1 MKNRISFGP
10 KLARGRL
17 KQIIFILSEVIKIAF
32 KAHPKLLTAVLILN
46 ALWGFS
52 AVPGFYLEKLI
63 LDNLIA
69 GMNAPDIRAV
79 FNRVALF
86 LAFALALSLF
96 RNILGSYNRFLRRT
110 LSKYVDSELDV
121 LIGNKISRLKLS
133 DIENPEFKDRFNKV
147 QRESGRRA
155 WGLMMPLSDI
165 PNYVIGFGSAVAI
178 LLIVN
183 PLISVGILLFSIPRF
198 FIDSR
203 FIKKDYQLDTQMS
216 TKYRIWGW
224 LRYYLVENRNFLE
237 LKLLELTDYLS
248 RKMRKIS
255 LEVIEKRIELNKKR
269 EVSSFLGHAPL
280 TFYDY
285 AVSLFLAF
293 QVIIGRITVG
303 SFQLYVRSLR
313 SAEENLAGLVS
324 SFLEIYENYIYVTD
338 LVWFLNLKEETLK
351 DDQSRVLDEEV
362 ENIEFKNVWFKYPRT
377 KKWVL
382 KDISLRINN
391 REKIALVGENGA
403 GKSTLIKLLGGFYK
417 PKKGEIFINGVNLND
432 LNLDIWRHKL
442 AVLFQQFETYPFS
455 SHESIGYGDIERL
468 DEIEDIKNS
477 AKITGVHEY
486 IEDLPLKYEN
496 PLAPEFEK
504 GVNPSIGQWQ
514 RIGISR
520 ILFKRHAQVLI
531 LDEPTSNVD
540 PEAEAKIFNE
550 LTEITKKKMLIFVT
564 QRFST
569 VRIAGRI
576 LVLADGKVIEQ
587 GTHQKLMKLNGKY
600 ARLYNLQAQAY
611 ISS

>member
-1 MKNRISFGP
+1 MS
-10 KLARGRL
+10 GRF
-17 KQIIFILSEVIKIAF
+17 KQIIFILKEVINISF
-32 KAHPKLLTAVLILN
+32 KAHPRLLTAVLILN

-63 LDNLIA
+63 LDTLIS
-69 GMNAPDIRAV
+69 GINHPDTRLILSRII
-79 FNRVALF
+79 LF
-86 LAFALALSLF
+86 LGFALGLSLF

-110 LSKYVDSELDV
+110 LSRYVDSELDL
-121 LIGNKISRLKLS
+121 LIGNKISRLGLA

-165 PNYVIGFGSAVAI
+165 PNYIFGFGSAVAI

-198 FIDSR
+198 FIDSK
-203 FIKKDYQLDTQMS
+203 FIKKDYELDTQMS
-216 TKYRIWGW
+216 TKYRIWNW

-237 LKLLELTDYLS
+237 LKLLALTDYLS
-248 RKMRKIS
+248 SKMKVIS
-255 LEVIEKRIELNKKR
+255 LEVIQKRIELNKKR
-269 EVSSFLGHAPL
+269 EISSFFGHIPL

-285 AVSLFLAF
+285 GVSIFLAL
-293 QVIIGRITVG
+293 QVILGKITVG

-324 SFLEIYENYIYVTD
+324 AFLEIYENYIYVTD
-338 LVWFLNLKEETLK
+338 LVWFLNLKEEVIKEEGVKKLG
-351 DDQSRVLDEEV
+351 DEIER
-362 ENIEFKNVWFKYPRT
+362 IEFKDVYFKYPRT

-382 KDISLRINN
+382 KNISLSIRNN
-391 REKIALVGENGA
+391 EKIALVGENGA

-417 PKKGEIFINGVNLND
+417 PLKGEILVNGIDLHELDLND
-432 LNLDIWRHKL
+432 WRHKL

-455 SHESIGYGDIERL
+455 SHESIGYGDVERL
-468 DEIEDIKNS
+468 DEMESIKG
-477 AKITGVHEY
+477 AAGKTGVHEF
-486 IEDLPLKYEN
+486 IESLPLKYEN

-520 ILFKRHAQVLI
+520 MLFKSHAKLLI

-540 PEAEAKIFNE
+540 PEAETKIFEE
-550 LTEITKKKMLIFVT
+550 LLNITKNKILVFVT

-569 VRIAGRI
+569 VGIADRI
-576 LVLADGKVIEQ
+576 LVLSEGKIVEQ
-587 GTHQKLMKLNGKY
+587 GTHKKLMELNGKY
-600 ARLYNLQAQAY
+600 SKLFNLQAQAY
-611 ISS
+611 INSAEDKEQST